1 MAITKMR
8 LFETGAPER
17 KSPAEHHPAL
27 TNCFFHSSALIGSSL
42 MPYTASTFTWSVNKP
57 RWRPSP
63 PAPSAAPLAAAM
75 PTGLARASPWFN
87 KLPLPLFSAHRLVR
101 DGINDVTVFRAL
113 DEHSEALTQDD
124 KGCQL
129 VVHLDRKSV
138 VWRKRVDLGG

>member
-87 KLPLPLFSAHRLVR
+87 KLPLPLFSAHRLFANAIH
-101 DGINDVTVFRAL
+101 GVTFY
-113 DEHSEALTQDD
+113 
-124 KGCQL
+124 L
-129 VVHLDRKSV
+129 VVEHAYEAPDRDQH
-138 VWRKRVDLGG
+138 RLL